1 MAKNKIT
8 APEFQ
13 ICNEVTVA
21 KYLNLINDY
30 IGGVNKG
37 DVLSTEYSA
46 DYELA
51 KQKDAKGLVDRYS
64 LLFAADALSQKTKD
78 TISTAVATEVAS
90 DDAGCLKRIKAT
102 VFLIMATPEY
112 IVQK

>member
-37 DVLSTEYSA
+37 DVLSTDYSA
-46 DYELA
+46 DYALA
-51 KQKDAKGLVDRYS
+51 KDAKALVDRYS
-64 LLFAADALSQKTKD
+64 LLLAADALSQKTKD